1 MDDFSA
7 FTDGERAL
15 LEALERRG
23 VPFMMVGLGAAVL
36 QGANSATRDID
47 LWFKDL
53 TDERIAEAAR
63 EANAIWVSGALGMRP
78 PQFGGD
84 VVGDRLDVVTHIHRR
99 AGKRAFDRREWDTA
113 LCARPEANSRQQ
125 TCNGSAQGS
134 CRDSRSRG
142 GDRGNECRRTPM
154 VLFAGVMRSSDLN
167 LNPRAGQPDCWG

>member
-15 LEALERRG
+15 LEALQRRG

-63 EANAIWVSGALGMRP
+63 EAHAIWVSGAFGMRP

-84 VVGDRLDVVTHIHRR
+84 AVGDRLDVVTHMHGLGSFTDELANAHLIEVSGIRLHVLDLKRIL
-99 AGKRAFDRREWDTA
+99 ASKRATGRPKDLAAIPA
-113 LCARPEANSRQQ
+113 LEEAIAATN
-125 TCNGSAQGS
+125 A
-134 CRDSRSRG
+134 G
-142 GDRGNECRRTPM
+142 GWR
-154 VLFAGVMRSSDLN
+154 
-167 LNPRAGQPDCWG
+167 W

>member
-84 VVGDRLDVVTHIHRR
+84 VVGDRLDVVTHMHGLGSFTDELANAHLIDVSGIRLYVLDLKR
-99 AGKRAFDRREWDTA
+99 ILASKRATGRPKDLAAIPALEEAIAATNAGGRRWCSSQA
-113 LCARPEANSRQQ
+113 LCVAP
-125 TCNGSAQGS
+125 T
-134 CRDSRSRG
+134 
-142 GDRGNECRRTPM
+142 
-154 VLFAGVMRSSDLN
+154 
-167 LNPRAGQPDCWG
+167 